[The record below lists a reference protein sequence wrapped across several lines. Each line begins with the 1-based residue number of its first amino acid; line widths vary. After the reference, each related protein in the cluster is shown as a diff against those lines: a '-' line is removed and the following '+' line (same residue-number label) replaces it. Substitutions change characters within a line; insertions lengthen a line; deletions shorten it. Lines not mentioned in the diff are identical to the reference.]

1 MASLSEEPRPTVD
14 AERELLEAI
23 VDQIGALMVLEPDGR
38 IVRFNAAAE
47 ELTGLRAADVI
58 GRDMFETGLIAAE
71 RAKEVREAFSVTMDR
86 GRHERSMQ
94 WYEGRR
100 GRVLIGWR
108 GTAIKGA
115 DGQVHHIVVEG
126 L

>member
-1 MASLSEEPRPTVD
+1 MASLSEEHRPAAD

-47 ELTGLRAADVI
+47 EVTGLRAADVI
-58 GRDMFETGLIAAE
+58 GRNMFAPGLTAPD
-71 RAKEVREAFSVTMDR
+71 RANAVHEAFSLTKDR

-94 WYEGRR
+94 WYDGPR
-100 GRVLIGWR
+100 GRVLIGWGGPGVR
-108 GTAIKGA
+108 GAGGGGPPA
-115 DGQVHHIVVEG
+115 AAG
-126 L
+126 